1 MLKTFEMA
9 VLSKIY
15 GITRR
20 DRRRNVDMLKE
31 LQVEKYIDEM
41 LQTHRLIYLGT

>member
-1 MLKTFEMA
+1 
-9 VLSKIY
+9 
-15 GITRR
+15 
-20 DRRRNVDMLKE
+20 MLKE